1 MENDKLIPV
10 YHFCVTHEIEIS
22 FIESLQE
29 YGLVKITTIE
39 NKSYLN
45 ERQLHEVEKMVRLH
59 YDLDINLEGI
69 EVINHLLEKLQETAE
84 RNRQLQNRLNLY
96 EPSGEIFN

>member
-1 MENDKLIPV
+1 MENNELIPV

-29 YGLVKITTIE
+29 YGLVEITTIE
-39 NKSYLN
+39 NKNYLN
-45 ERQLHEVEKMVRLH
+45 GQQLHEVEKMVRLH

-69 EVINHLLEKLQETAE
+69 EAISHLLEKLKQTEA

-96 EPSGEIFN
+96 ETSRGDY